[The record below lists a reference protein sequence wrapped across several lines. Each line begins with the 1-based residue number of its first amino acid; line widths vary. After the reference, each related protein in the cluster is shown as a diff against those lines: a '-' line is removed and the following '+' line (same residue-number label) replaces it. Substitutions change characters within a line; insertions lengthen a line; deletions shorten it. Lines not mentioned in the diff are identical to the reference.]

1 MFYGINAREEMP
13 VNPRDHTNAREMGK
27 SRCPAH
33 RAGHLDSKEVSITLA
48 RLDPAY
54 KAGLTACILL
64 SDSEM
69 REAIIYGG
77 SISGKST
84 LMPPF
89 EKTLTTREINDL
101 VRYLR
106 KLCSCI

>member
-1 MFYGINAREEMP
+1 MNSMKLHKMRMVHG
-13 VNPRDHTNAREMGK
+13 
-27 SRCPAH
+27 SRFTVSCFALFIFLEIVKYPAH

-69 REAIIYGG
+69 REGII
-77 SISGKST
+77 
-84 LMPPF
+84 
-89 EKTLTTREINDL
+89 
-101 VRYLR
+101 
-106 KLCSCI
+106 